1 MALEIK
7 NLYKTFK
14 IKQDDIRVLDGV
26 SFEAPTGSVVSIV
39 GSSGCGKST
48 MLRIIAGLDTPTS
61 GCVCLDGRELTGPTD
76 ERIGIIF
83 QEARLFPW
91 KSVEKNIAFGL
102 SGRHTEEEKKVM
114 IQQHIDLV
122 GLTGFEKALP
132 GQLSGGMQQRV
143 SIARTLIA
151 RPQVLLLDEPFGAL
165 DAFTKIT
172 LQQEVLKIWQETKMT
187 LLMVTHDIE
196 EAIYMSDYVVIMS
209 AKPGK
214 VKEIIKVDLPRPHD
228 RSGSEFAK
236 LKKYIFEQ
244 FWPQN

>member
-1 MALEIK
+1 MALEIEHLSK
-7 NLYKTFK
+7 NFK
-14 IKQDDIRVLDGV
+14 IKQNELAVLDDV
-26 SFEAPTGSVVSIV
+26 SFTAPTGSVVSIV

-48 MLRIIAGLDTPTS
+48 MLRIIAGLDTPTAGS
-61 GCVCLDGRELTGPTD
+61 VKLDGSALGGKTD

-102 SGRHTEEEKKVM
+102 RGTCSEEQKKEK

-143 SIARTLIA
+143 SIARTLIG
-151 RPQVLLLDEPFGAL
+151 RPEVLLLDEPFGAL

-172 LQQEVLKIWQETKMT
+172 LQQEVLRIWQETKMT
-187 LLMVTHDIE
+187 LLLVTHDIE
-196 EAIYMSDYVVIMS
+196 EAVYMSDYIVIMS

-214 VKEIIKVDLPRPHD
+214 VREVLHVDLPRPHD
-228 RSGSEFAK
+228 RSSSEFAK
-236 LKKYIFEQ
+236 LKNYVFEQ
-244 FWPQN
+244 FWPQH